1 MMGRF
6 VSRFNFELNQRKKT
20 KQKIMGRVSDAKE
33 NLMDAVL
40 ELIWT
45 GSYGSTTFDQICEKA
60 GVKKGS
66 FYYFFKSKADL
77 AVAALDE
84 AYKEKRVEMD
94 ALFSPTI
101 PPLDRIRNYL
111 EACYQKQAELKK
123 ECGCVLGCPLF
134 TLGAEVSTQ
143 DQKLRA
149 KIQQILEHYGK
160 YIESAIRDAHA
171 AGLVHAPDAALKAR
185 VIRAYSEGLLTQARI
200 QNDVEVL
207 RELPKGVLS
216 ILGAEQSEPVPA

>member
-1 MMGRF
+1 MGR
-6 VSRFNFELNQRKKT
+6 T
-20 KQKIMGRVSDAKE
+20 SDAKE
-33 NLMDAVL
+33 KLMEAVL

-45 GSYGSTTFDQICEKA
+45 GSYGSTTIDDICEKA

-84 AYKEKRVEMD
+84 GYKEKRVEMD

-101 PPLDRIRNYL
+101 PPLERLRNYC
-111 EACYQKQAELKK
+111 EACYRKQAETKQ

-134 TLGAEVSTQ
+134 TLGAEVSTE
-143 DQKLRA
+143 DQNLRA
-149 KIQQILEHYGK
+149 KIQEILEHYGT
-160 YIESAIRDAHA
+160 YIESAIRDAHT
-171 AGLVHAPDAALKAR
+171 AGLIHAPDAALKSR

-207 RELPKGVLS
+207 RELPRGVFS
-216 ILGAEQSEPVPA
+216 ILGAEQPETDPA

>member
-1 MMGRF
+1 
-6 VSRFNFELNQRKKT
+6 
-20 KQKIMGRVSDAKE
+20 MGRVSDAKE
-33 NLMDAVL
+33 KLMEAVL

-45 GSYGSTTFDQICEKA
+45 GSYGSTTIDQICEEA
-60 GVKKGS
+60 GVRKGS
-66 FYYFFKSKADL
+66 FYYFFDSKADL

-94 ALFSPTI
+94 ALFSPTV
-101 PPLDRIRNYL
+101 PPLERIRNYL
-111 EACYQKQAELKK
+111 EAMYKKQAECKQ

-149 KIQQILEHYGK
+149 KIQEILEHYGK

-171 AGLVHAPDAALKAR
+171 AGLIHAPDAALKSR

-207 RELPKGVLS
+207 RELPRGVFA
-216 ILGAEQSEPVPA
+216 ILGAKESQEAPA

>member
-1 MMGRF
+1 M
-6 VSRFNFELNQRKKT
+6 EPKK
-20 KQKIMGRVSDAKE
+20 KIMGRVSDAKE
-33 NLMDAVL
+33 KLMEAVS

-45 GSYGSTTFDQICEKA
+45 GSYGSTTIDDICERA

-84 AYKEKRVEMD
+84 CYKEKRVEMD
-94 ALFSPTI
+94 ALFSPTL
-101 PPLDRIRNYL
+101 PPLERIQNWL
-111 EACYQKQAELKK
+111 EGCYQDQAEMKK

-143 DQKLRA
+143 DQNLRA
-149 KIQQILEHYGK
+149 KIEEILEHYGK

-171 AGLVHAPDAALKAR
+171 AGLIHAPDAALKAR

-200 QNDVEVL
+200 QNDIELL
-207 RELPKGVLS
+207 RELPRGVLS
-216 ILGAEQSEPVPA
+216 ILGVKQSEPVPG